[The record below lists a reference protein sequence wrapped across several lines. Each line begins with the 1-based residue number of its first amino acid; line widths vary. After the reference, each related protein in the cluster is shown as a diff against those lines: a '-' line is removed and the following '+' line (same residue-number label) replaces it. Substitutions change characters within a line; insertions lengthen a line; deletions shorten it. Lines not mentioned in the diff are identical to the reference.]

1 MLFEIFLLGGI
12 TLAPLSFIILL
23 GGLIFENKQMFRF
36 SVWMVVVTVL
46 FFVLC
51 FALPPIPII
60 PQG

>member
-1 MLFEIFLLGGI
+1 MLFEIFLLGGVS
-12 TLAPLSFIILL
+12 LAPLSFFILL
-23 GGLIFENKQMFRF
+23 GGLIFENKQMCQ
-36 SVWMVVVTVL
+36 VGVGMIVVAIL